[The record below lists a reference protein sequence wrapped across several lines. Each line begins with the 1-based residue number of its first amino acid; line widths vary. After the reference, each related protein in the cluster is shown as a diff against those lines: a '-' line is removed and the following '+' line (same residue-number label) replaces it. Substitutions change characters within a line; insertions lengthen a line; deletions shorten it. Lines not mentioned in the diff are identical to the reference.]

1 MTAQPASMTGRA
13 RDSFKVALIQMS
25 VAGGQ
30 KTRNLRHAGALIDE
44 AAAHG
49 AALAVLPEALN
60 LGWTHPSC
68 RDQADAIPGG
78 ESYEALSD
86 LALRHGINV
95 CAGLV
100 ERDGDRV
107 FNSAVILDRQ
117 GKLRLSHRK
126 LNELVI
132 GHDYYEQG
140 DRLNVCQTELGTLG
154 LMICADGFA
163 HERVLTRALGYMGAQ
178 VILSPSAW
186 AVPAD
191 HDNEKTPYG
200 QLWRDSYIPCAKHF
214 SMWILGVS
222 NVGWITA
229 GPWAGRKCIGCS
241 LVVGPDGREVLQG
254 PYGVE
259 AETIL
264 YVDVAPVPRPARGCG
279 WIEQWGVEGPK

>member
-1 MTAQPASMTGRA
+1 MTADPASMTGRA
-13 RDSFKVALIQMS
+13 SDPFKAALIQMS
-25 VAGGQ
+25 VEGGE
-30 KTRNLRHAGALIDE
+30 KSRNLRRAGTLIDE
-44 AAAHG
+44 AGAHG

-68 RDQADAIPGG
+68 QEHADAIPGG
-78 ESYEALSD
+78 ESYEALSAF
-86 LALRHGINV
+86 ALRHGIYV

-100 ERDGDRV
+100 ERDGTRV

-117 GKLRLSHRK
+117 GKLRLLHRK

-163 HERVLTRALGYMGAQ
+163 HDRVLTRALGYMGAQ

-200 QLWRDSYIPCAKHF
+200 QLWRDSYMPCAKDF
-214 SMWILGVS
+214 SMWILAVS
-222 NVGWITA
+222 NVGYITA
-229 GPWAGRKCIGCS
+229 GPWEGRNCIGCS

-279 WIEQWGVEGPK
+279 WTEQWGVKGPG